1 MDVANATN
9 DDVDSDN
16 EKSPSNEETKD
27 DYNDANTSRNE
38 PQTIPDE
45 IDEIVG

>member
-9 DDVDSDN
+9 DDVDSDPEN
-16 EKSPSNEETKD
+16 SPLNEETRGD
-27 DYNDANTSRNE
+27 ENNYNTSRIE
-38 PQTIPDE
+38 PQTLPDE